1 MRKKFFA
8 SFDPPRVVK
17 ASDRWYISFYAVDE
31 SGQRKHY
38 RPTFNLNRIIDLR
51 IRQQRANEL
60 CEKLTWWMAAGKV
73 PEKFDERKV
82 KLTETA
88 QEGMK
93 IMEALELGLNIKCRS
108 DRQDS
113 QKTYRSH
120 IGILMQYLQKNG
132 LEAMPITIFGRVE
145 AVAFLDYRL
154 SQGISNTTYNNAR
167 TILRAIWGELQ
178 ERDIVKENPWSQTKA
193 KECEEKNR
201 RNFTADEARAVFG
214 YIKRHDVLLLY
225 AIILEYCCYIRPAE
239 LRRLRMSDI
248 VLDQG
253 IVIVR
258 KAVAKTRRERIATI
272 PALFLPLFDRGFF
285 DQFPASWYLFGEGW
299 KPSSKQTGKDRMYRR
314 HKQVL
319 DRLHAGGQLKNI
331 DGLSLYSWKDTGIT
345 DALEQMPLLT
355 VQDQAG
361 HASPGMTLRYRHK
374 SRINDKMRKDFPGK
388 LLE

>member
-1 MRKKFFA
+1 MRKKIFA

-17 ASDRWYISFYAVDE
+17 ASDRWYISFYAIDE
-31 SGQRKHY
+31 NGHRRHY
-38 RPTFNLNRIIDLR
+38 RPTFNLNRINDLR
-51 IRQQRANEL
+51 LRQQRADEL
-60 CEKLTWWMAAGKV
+60 CAKMTWWLVAGR
-73 PEKFDERKV
+73 PAEKFDERKV
-82 KLTETA
+82 NFDEHGDNDMLISK
-88 QEGMK
+88 
-93 IMEALELGLNIKCRS
+93 ALSLALDIKCRS
-108 DRQDS
+108 DRKDS

-120 IGILMQYLQKNG
+120 VGILMQYLQKNNHES
-132 LEAMPITIFGRVE
+132 LPVTKFGRVE
-145 AVAFLDYRL
+145 AVAFLDHRL
-154 SQGISNTTYNNAR
+154 QQGVSNTTYNNTR
-167 TILRAIWGELQ
+167 TILRAIWSELQ
-178 ERDIVKENPWSQTKA
+178 ERDIVKENPWAQTKS
-193 KECEEKNR
+193 KEAEEKNR

-225 AIILEYCCYIRPAE
+225 AIVLEYCCYIRPAE

-285 DQFPASWYLFGEGW
+285 DQYPGQWYLFGEGW

-319 DRLHAGGQLKNI
+319 ERLHAGGQLKNI

-374 SRINDKMRKDFPGK
+374 ARINDKMRKDFPGK